1 MCDDHPEFL
10 LDGPL
15 DLLQTGI
22 AVLQHLARVKI
33 NKMIVLPELVGPLV
47 LGTVVTE
54 LVLDH
59 QVAVEQQHDGVVQG
73 GAAYTVLVV
82 FHLVVKRFDVE
93 MPIGGVDLLKDGKTL
108 WCLAQI
114 VLPKILREYL
124 FDG

>member
-1 MCDDHPEFL
+1 MCDDHSEFL

-33 NKMIVLPELVGPLV
+33 NEMVVLPELVGPLV
-47 LGTVVTE
+47 LCAVVTE

-82 FHLVVKRFDVE
+82 FHLVIKRLDVE
-93 MPIGGVDLLKDGKTL
+93 MPVGGVDLLQDGETFRS
-108 WCLAQI
+108 LA
-114 VLPKILREYL
+114 
-124 FDG
+124 